1 MDRYVVLAHLA
12 AAERHIAEGQARLE
26 RQEQLVAKLERN
38 GRETKEAIAILATMK
53 QTQELHLQDRD
64 RILDELGR

>member
-26 RQEQLVAKLERN
+26 RQEQ
-38 GRETKEAIAILATMK
+38 
-53 QTQELHLQDRD
+53 TQELHLQDRD